1 MLQPD
6 GNKDEYNICMYVMNM
21 YVHTE
26 TYILCILLQVYKIR
40 KLVRKAKQ
48 KHLYLETTGDQQL

>member
-6 GNKDEYNICMYVMNM
+6 GNKDEYSMCMNM

-40 KLVRKAKQ
+40 KLVIKAKQ
-48 KHLYLETTGDQQL
+48 KRLYLETTGDQ

>member
-1 MLQPD
+1 MEI
-6 GNKDEYNICMYVMNM
+6 KMNIAYACMCMNM

-40 KLVRKAKQ
+40 KLVRKARQ